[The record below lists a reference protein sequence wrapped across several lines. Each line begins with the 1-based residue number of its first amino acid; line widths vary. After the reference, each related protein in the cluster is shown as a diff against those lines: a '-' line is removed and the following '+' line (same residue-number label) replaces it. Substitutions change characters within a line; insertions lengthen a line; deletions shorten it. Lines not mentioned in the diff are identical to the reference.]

1 MSGETPA
8 AEHETEKERV
18 DRELIEFLNEVRV
31 VLPGVQVLFAF
42 LLTLPF
48 TGTFKTITGY
58 ERTPTSIAFFST
70 ALAAV
75 LMITPTSFHRL
86 RFRKGDK
93 EQIIRT
99 SQPVDPRRRS
109 SAWRSR
115 WSSVVWLVSELLFS
129 DDVANIIGVARA
141 LIVIALW
148 FALPLPRRFG
158 TGEDG
163 ARRRLPDALRPTT
176 SSGTSPSRNGC
187 WPRPPTDGADLAAL
201 PEYLEFMGP
210 AGRRRRGR
218 VADPRAGDR
227 SPRGRRSRAIDVG
240 AGRRRARGRR

>member
-8 AEHETEKERV
+8 AENETEKERV

-58 ERTPTSIAFFST
+58 ERFAYILAFFST

-99 SQPVDPRRRS
+99 SNRLILAGIVCLGV
-109 SAWRSR
+109 AIV
-115 WSSVVWLVSELLFS
+115 SVVWLVSELVFTN
-129 DDVANIIGVARA
+129 DVANAIAFASAR
-141 LIVIALW
+141 IVIALW
-148 FALPLPRRFG
+148 FALPLQRRVRPG
-158 TGEDG
+158 CGRCASPS
-163 ARRRLPDALRPTT
+163 ARCAPTT
-176 SSGTSPSRNGC
+176 MSSGTSPSPSGC
-187 WPRPPTDGADLAAL
+187 
-201 PEYLEFMGP
+201 
-210 AGRRRRGR
+210 
-218 VADPRAGDR
+218 
-227 SPRGRRSRAIDVG
+227 
-240 AGRRRARGRR
+240 

>member
-58 ERTPTSIAFFST
+58 ERFAYILAFFST

-99 SQPVDPRRRS
+99 SNRLILAGIACLGV
-109 SAWRSR
+109 AIV
-115 WSSVVWLVSELLFS
+115 SVVWLVSELLFTN
-129 DDVANIIGVARA
+129 DLANAIAIVSA

-148 FALPLPRRFG
+148 LVLPLQRRFRHG
-158 TGEDG
+158 
-163 ARRRLPDALRPTT
+163 
-176 SSGTSPSRNGC
+176 
-187 WPRPPTDGADLAAL
+187 
-201 PEYLEFMGP
+201 
-210 AGRRRRGR
+210 
-218 VADPRAGDR
+218 
-227 SPRGRRSRAIDVG
+227 
-240 AGRRRARGRR
+240 